1 MTSTRPGSTRSPP
14 SMPIGPDITPDLAQ
28 KGLVADARNML
39 TNVAH
44 GETLSPGKRQLLLT
58 SIIASATP
66 AELHEARISAQ
77 LLKYAQGKR
86 LSKEDMEELA
96 PFLPSESAAY
106 SKAITKDAYKLPY
119 KDYVET
125 YKKQIRTIK
134 WWVEQGKKAEGGPD
148 LPPLDAPAEMP
159 IWWKRRMKQCCPQS
173 VVDAAR
179 GAVGPGPASS
189 PPPQPAKPSSAP
201 SQSAGST
208 PPPAP
213 VLRFENVAVS
223 TQEQSLQH
231 LKEQLARARHDL
243 LSEQAM
249 EVPDQAKIETKER
262 KWRELRN
269 EVDKAEESV
278 FKMRSKLGKLVD
290 LEELGAELLPMLV
303 TVAES
308 FRSLLTRL
316 KPSLTAATTDEE
328 RDVIWQA
335 GVDECFTELIA
346 SGFVCRETLALAA

>member
-1 MTSTRPGSTRSPP
+1 MPDAAPELAAVGIDGGRSP
-14 SMPIGPDITPDLAQ
+14 A
-28 KGLVADARNML
+28 
-39 TNVAH
+39 
-44 GETLSPGKRQLLLT
+44 KRQLLLT

-106 SKAITKDAYKLPY
+106 SKAITKDAYRLPY

-125 YKKQIRTIK
+125 YKKQVRTIK
-134 WWVEQGKKAEGGPD
+134 WWIEQGKKAEGGPD
-148 LPPLDAPAEMP
+148 LPPLDDPAEMP
-159 IWWKRRMKQCCPQS
+159 IWWKRRMKQSCPRS

-179 GAVGPGPASS
+179 GSAGSGPSASA
-189 PPPQPAKPSSAP
+189 PPPAKPSSTP
-201 SQSAGST
+201 SQSAGS
-208 PPPAP
+208 PPPPP
-213 VLRFENVAVS
+213 VPRFDNVAVS

-243 LSEQAM
+243 LSEQAI
-249 EVPDQAKIETKER
+249 EPPDQAKIETKER

-269 EVDKAEESV
+269 EVDKAEEAV
-278 FKMRSKLGKLVD
+278 FKMRTKQGKLVD

-316 KPSLTAATTDEE
+316 KPSLTAAATDED

-346 SGFVCRETLALAA
+346 SGFVSRENLALAA

>member
-1 MTSTRPGSTRSPP
+1 MAN
-14 SMPIGPDITPDLAQ
+14 PDLEGAQ
-28 KGLVADARNML
+28 KGDDTGKPVGQAVSGKGQLML
-39 TNVAH
+39 
-44 GETLSPGKRQLLLT
+44 GD
-58 SIIASATP
+58 IITAGAP
-66 AELHEARISAQ
+66 AKIREARISAQ

-86 LSKEDMEELA
+86 LGKEALEELA
-96 PFLPSESAAY
+96 AILSSESAAY
-106 SKAITKDAYKLPY
+106 SKTVTKDAYAKPY
-119 KDYVET
+119 KDYVEI
-125 YKKQIRTIK
+125 YKKEVRTIK

-159 IWWKRRMKQCCPQS
+159 GWWERRMKQRCPQS
-173 VVDAAR
+173 IMDAAR
-179 GAVGPGPASS
+179 ASAGSAVAPQPPKLSSVPSQSPAS
-189 PPPQPAKPSSAP
+189 PPP
-201 SQSAGST
+201 
-208 PPPAP
+208 P
-213 VLRFENVAVS
+213 VHRFENVAVS

-243 LSEQAM
+243 LTEQAA
-249 EVPDQAKIETKER
+249 EVPDQVKIETKER

-269 EVDKAEESV
+269 EVDKAEEAV
-278 FKMRSKLGKLVD
+278 FKMRTKQGKLVD

-316 KPSLTAATTDEE
+316 KPSLTAAATDEE

-346 SGFVCRETLALAA
+346 SGFVSRETLALSS

>member
-1 MTSTRPGSTRSPP
+1 
-14 SMPIGPDITPDLAQ
+14 MPLGPDITPDLAK
-28 KGLVADARNML
+28 KGLEADTRNML

-44 GETLSPGKRQLLLT
+44 GDTLSPAKRQLLLT
-58 SIIASATP
+58 SIIAAATP

-96 PFLPSESAAY
+96 PFLPSETAAY

-125 YKKQIRTIK
+125 YKKQVRTIK

-148 LPPLDAPAEMP
+148 LPPLDDPSEMP
-159 IWWKRRMKQCCPQS
+159 IWWERRMKQSCPRS

-179 GAVGPGPASS
+179 GSAGPGPA
-189 PPPQPAKPSSAP
+189 PAPPQPAKPSSPP
-201 SQSAGST
+201 SQSAGS
-208 PPPAP
+208 PPPPPP
-213 VLRFENVAVS
+213 VPRFENVAVS

-243 LSEQAM
+243 LSEQAI
-249 EVPDQAKIETKER
+249 EPPDQAKIETKER

-269 EVDKAEESV
+269 EVDKAEEAV
-278 FKMRSKLGKLVD
+278 FKMRTKQGKLVD

-316 KPSLTAATTDEE
+316 KPSLTAAATDEE
-328 RDVIWQA
+328 RDLIWQA

-346 SGFVCRETLALAA
+346 SGFVSRETLALAA

>member
-1 MTSTRPGSTRSPP
+1 MPSPL
-14 SMPIGPDITPDLAQ
+14 SMSLGPDINPELAQ
-28 KGLVADARNML
+28 KGLEADARNML
-39 TNVAH
+39 TVVAH
-44 GETLSPGKRQLLLT
+44 GDTLSPAKRQLLLT
-58 SIIASATP
+58 SIIATATP

-96 PFLPSESAAY
+96 PFLPAESAAY

-125 YKKQIRTIK
+125 YKKQVRTIK
-134 WWVEQGKKAEGGPD
+134 WWVEQGKKAEDGPD
-148 LPPLDAPAEMP
+148 LPPLDEPAEMP
-159 IWWKRRMKQCCPQS
+159 IWWKRRMKQSCPQS
-173 VVDAAR
+173 IVDAAR
-179 GAVGPGPASS
+179 GASGPG
-189 PPPQPAKPSSAP
+189 PSSAP
-201 SQSAGST
+201 PPSKPGSPPATPLNSA
-208 PPPAP
+208 PPPG
-213 VLRFENVAVS
+213 VLPRFENVAVS

-243 LSEQAM
+243 LTEQAM
-249 EVPDQAKIETKER
+249 EPPDQAKIETKER

-269 EVDKAEESV
+269 EVDKAEEAV
-278 FKMRSKLGKLVD
+278 FKMRTKQGKLVD

-316 KPSLTAATTDEE
+316 KPSLTAASTDEE

-346 SGFVCRETLALAA
+346 SGFVSRENLALVA